1 MTKSPAELYR
11 EQHIDKSDERLGLFA
26 GLVAHFGA
34 SSALYPG
41 SFVHVTPSFVIP
53 RVVYVDS
60 DRRARAFF
68 DDPRTLELVKRRRR
82 YDATPTIRFHH
93 GDFATPIEEEDE
105 SFDVLISQYA
115 GFVSRA
121 CKRYL
126 KVGGFLVANN
136 SHGDASMAR
145 LDHDYEL
152 VAVYRRRGER
162 FTFAFDE
169 LETYMIPKSGE
180 EPSTATLEASMR
192 GPAFT
197 RQVAGYVFKRVA

>member
-1 MTKSPAELYR
+1 MAKSPAALYR
-11 EQHIDKSDERLGLFA
+11 ENHVDKSDERLGLFA
-26 GLVAHFGA
+26 GLVEHFGV

-53 RVVYVDS
+53 HVVYVDS
-60 DRRARAFF
+60 DRRARRFF

-82 YDATPTIRFHH
+82 YDAVPTIAFHH
-93 GDFATPIEEEDE
+93 GDYTDAIDEADE
-105 SFDVLISQYA
+105 SFELLISQYA

-121 CKRYL
+121 CKRHL
-126 KVGGFLVANN
+126 KIGGILVANN

-145 LDHDYEL
+145 LDHDFEL
-152 VAVYRRRGER
+152 VAVYRRHAER

-169 LETYMIPKSGE
+169 LETYMIPKSGD
-180 EPSTATLEASMR
+180 EPTFEALEGSMR

-197 RQVAGYVFKRVA
+197 RPVAGYVFKRIA

>member
-1 MTKSPAELYR
+1 MVKSPAELYR
-11 EQHIDKSDERLGLFA
+11 EHHIGKSDERLGLFA
-26 GLVAHFGA
+26 GLVEHFGV

-41 SFVHVTPSFVIP
+41 SFVHVTPSFAIP

-60 DRRARAFF
+60 DKRARAFF

-82 YDATPTIRFHH
+82 YDATPIVRFHH
-93 GDFATPIEEEDE
+93 GDYTHAIDEADE
-105 SFDVLISQYA
+105 SFELLISQYA

-126 KVGGFLVANN
+126 NAGGILVTNN

-152 VAVYRRRGER
+152 VAVYRRRAER

-169 LETYMIPKSGE
+169 LETYMVPKSGE
-180 EPSTATLEASMR
+180 EPTMETLETSMR

-197 RQVAGYVFKRVA
+197 RPVAGYVFKRVA